1 MDLEVDAM
9 KFGMPA
15 LLEHGTLAED
25 AALCR
30 ELGLDFIELNLNVPQ
45 YQPGR
50 WDAHGICR
58 VGEEYGVDFTIHLD
72 ENLNLFEFNPLVADA
87 WQKTLLDNIALAK
100 AIGAK
105 VLNMHLNRGVV
116 FTLPEKK
123 VYVFEKFLPEYLKG
137 LAKVR
142 DLCEQAMGD
151 SGIRICMENTAGW
164 LPWQV
169 EALDTLLRS
178 PVFGLTLDVG
188 HDHCTGAGDL
198 EVITARK
205 DRLRHMHLHDA
216 IRPSRD
222 HLALGTGELDLPTRL
237 QLAAEQDCTVVIEV
251 KTAASLRE
259 SVKWLK

>member
-1 MDLEVDAM
+1 M

-50 WDAHGICR
+50 WDAAAIAR
-58 VGEEYGVDFTIHLD
+58 SGEKYGVGFTIHLD
-72 ENLNLFEFNPLVADA
+72 ENLNLFEFNPLVAAA
-87 WQKTLLDNIALAK
+87 WQRTLLDNIALARQ
-100 AIGAK
+100 IGAK
-105 VLNMHLNRGVV
+105 VLNMHFNRGVV

-123 VYVFEKFLPEYLKG
+123 VFVYEKYLSEYLDG

-142 DLCEQAMGD
+142 DLCAESIGD
-151 SGIRICMENTAGW
+151 SGIRICVENTAGW

-169 EALDTLLRS
+169 AALDVLLQS

-188 HDHCTGAGDL
+188 HDHCTGGSDL
-198 EVITARK
+198 EVISARK
-205 DRLRHMHLHDA
+205 ERLRHIHLHDA
-216 IRPSRD
+216 VRPNRD
-222 HLALGTGELDLPTRL
+222 HLALGTGELDLPARL

-251 KTAASLRE
+251 KTARALRE
-259 SVKWLK
+259 SVRWMR

>member
-1 MDLEVDAM
+1 M
-9 KFGMPA
+9 KLGMPA

-50 WDAHGICR
+50 WDAAGIRR
-58 VGEEYGVDFTIHLD
+58 VGEEYGVAFTIHLD

-123 VYVFEKFLPEYLKG
+123 VFVFEKFLPEYLEG
-137 LAKVR
+137 LKKVR
-142 DLCEQAMGD
+142 ELCQQAIGD
-151 SGIRICMENTAGW
+151 SGIRICIENTAGW

-169 EALDTLLRS
+169 EALDVLLQS

-188 HDHCTGAGDL
+188 HDHCTGGGDL
-198 EVITARK
+198 EVILSRNEK
-205 DRLRHMHLHDA
+205 LRHLHLHDA
-216 IRPSRD
+216 IRPGRD
-222 HLALGTGELDLPTRL
+222 HLALGTGELDLPARL
-237 QLAAEQDCTVVIEV
+237 RLAAQQHCTVVIEV
-251 KTAASLRE
+251 KTANALRR
-259 SVKWLK
+259 SVEWLK